1 MCVYK
6 RWIICFKVVYW
17 GYLGTIFSTWKGN
30 GWSSFFGWSTA
41 AAGTKKIY
49 NNKKGRGEGQDGKRH
64 SGWCNTKTQTTR
76 HGQHGIQRLGLKMKD
91 HTDSNHSII
100 HHSRRRH
107 EKKYIIIKKEEGR
120 SRRGRDTG
128 QHNDANNNEAT
139 GSNGIQRWGVK
150 AHDGF
155 EPVNKK

>member
-1 MCVYK
+1 MK
-6 RWIICFKVVYW
+6 DHTDSIHSIIH
-17 GYLGTIFSTWKGN
+17 
-30 GWSSFFGWSTA
+30 TA
-41 AAGTKKIY
+41 AAGTKKKFI
-49 NNKKGRGEGQDGKRH
+49 NKKGR
-64 SGWCNTKTQTTR
+64 
-76 HGQHGIQRLGLKMKD
+76 
-91 HTDSNHSII
+91 
-100 HHSRRRH
+100 
-107 EKKYIIIKKEEGR
+107 GR